1 MIWQRGYYLH
11 SVVVFSY
18 RRLILTRWIAVV
30 SQWYCVEVA
39 FLGSLL
45 YSLIFVIPRLKGK
58 GSPVIAKDCRGGAS
72 ADLHFLGRQLVTD
85 VTSVHLVAASHRLNV
100 NLMLS
105 NITF

>member
-1 MIWQRGYYLH
+1 
-11 SVVVFSY
+11 
-18 RRLILTRWIAVV
+18 
-30 SQWYCVEVA
+30 
-39 FLGSLL
+39 
-45 YSLIFVIPRLKGK
+45 
-58 GSPVIAKDCRGGAS
+58 VIAKDYS